1 MLRGGSA
8 EDSGGDPKLMPVG
21 KSPEPLCALSGLLL
35 PNHSV
40 IGRPASPSPSDPPS
54 LCLPLRLPQLIP
66 SVTSSGPARPVP
78 CPLPPEQAPAY
89 PEGKEPVTVQNRGP
103 VHPPAPAFSCP
114 CVNLRVATQKCRVVQ
129 ASVALGV
136 LPSLPHPPRP
146 NWALPASG
154 PGART
159 LGPLSLSCHHT
170 RLFVHWGTFSAA

>member
-1 MLRGGSA
+1 M
-8 EDSGGDPKLMPVG
+8 EDSGGDPKLMLVG

-54 LCLPLRLPQLIP
+54 LCLPLRLPQPIP

-78 CPLPPEQAPAY
+78 CPLPPEQALAY
-89 PEGKEPVTVQNRGP
+89 PEGKEPVTVQTRGP

-114 CVNLRVATQKCRVVQ
+114 CVNLRVTTQKCGVVQ

-136 LPSLPHPPRP
+136 LPSLPQPP
-146 NWALPASG
+146 PAPVLTGHCQRVGREPGHSG
-154 PGART
+154 
-159 LGPLSLSCHHT
+159 L
-170 RLFVHWGTFSAA
+170 